1 VFWLGV
7 IAMTAKDFRDGH
19 HVLELFRK
27 RHPKWVAKLREKT
40 ASHAART
47 HNPNNRFAMGTLI
60 RVKHVVIAL
69 GCMEA
74 DEAMNVHNH
83 HFTIRG
89 TQFGL

>member
-1 VFWLGV
+1 MLQ
-7 IAMTAKDFRDGH
+7 D
-19 HVLELFRK
+19 
-27 RHPKWVAKLREKT
+27 
-40 ASHAART
+40 AA
-47 HNPNNRFAMGTLI
+47 HNPNNRFAIGTLI

-89 TQFGL
+89 TQFGPVFRS